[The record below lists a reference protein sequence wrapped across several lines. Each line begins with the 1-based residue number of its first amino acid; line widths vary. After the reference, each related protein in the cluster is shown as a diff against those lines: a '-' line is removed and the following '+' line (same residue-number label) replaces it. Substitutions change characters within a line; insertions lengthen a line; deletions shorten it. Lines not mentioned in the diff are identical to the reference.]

1 MGAANEFD
9 VGPLT
14 WVKGEIEQAL
24 AKAAEALDAY
34 AANPLDSTQLKFCKT
49 HLHQAHGAL
58 EIVGLEGVTKLT
70 EECEKLLESVENGS
84 LSMSTPVRDAVKG
97 AFSRLTEYLN
107 ELVDGAPHQPVR
119 LFPAYKAVMELRGA
133 ERIAETDLFFPD
145 LSARPPKRE
154 VAEMPADMR
163 EYVLAQRRRFQM

>member
-24 AKAAEALDAY
+24 AKAAEALNAY
-34 AANPLDSTQLKFCKT
+34 AANPMDSAQLKFCKT

-70 EECEKLLESVENGS
+70 EECEHLLQS
-84 LSMSTPVRDAVKG
+84 LEDGALTMSDALRDALIG

-107 ELVDGAPHQPVR
+107 ELVDGSPHQPVR
-119 LFPAYKAVMELRGA
+119 L
-133 ERIAETDLFFPD
+133 
-145 LSARPPKRE
+145 
-154 VAEMPADMR
+154 
-163 EYVLAQRRRFQM
+163 